1 MSEILPRKRKLTQIQ
16 VAVLQG
22 LDAGKTNKEI
32 EIEYGINP
40 SSIRSS
46 IVALEKYGYYY
57 GDREKERKKS
67 LGTLQK
73 RVLDEI
79 KKSPKTRREIAEILG
94 INYAVVSKI
103 VRDLISKE
111 LITRDEVIESARTG
125 QKTKKLTDKQQ
136 TVLEAVKEG
145 KTKKKIKEQYT
156 ISASTY
162 DTIIKALVGRGLLS
176 KEEAVIANLTERQVK
191 VLQGVRDGKT
201 RSQMVEEYDICY
213 ESVNSAQKAL
223 IEKGIIS
230 QDQIVLTKDS
240 TRITEF
246 QERVL
251 SDLKSGKT
259 RREIADYYGVSY
271 QKISSEIYN
280 LVTRGLITRE
290 EIAKTIRPKR
300 KELSTQQN
308 VVLNNLKAG
317 KTRSEIAQE
326 CGIEHKIVYSI
337 SKTLINRG
345 DISEDEIKNSKRG
358 RKATTVKLTE
368 LERDILEGLRSG
380 KTKRELEKQY
390 NVNWNVMNNMIR
402 AFIRRGLILR
412 EDIKEEK
419 VEDKMRKETDLS
431 QKNDLKEL
439 VYKDIKAGMAL
450 PEIAKKY
457 NNNKIGSLVLKLIA
471 EGRISGSEVKTEVP
485 NKRKERDNGNESGRN
500 ARADQKKKKPVIN
513 EQTKKKTE
521 ADIPQPKAEKA
532 VPNEK
537 ADDNQKSKSTFPEAI
552 DQLRECMRNGEIP
565 DMELLAKAKKET
577 MTSLGYLDK
586 NSVGLI
592 LRGYSARKEHTFALG
607 YINECRN
614 FQRARGRENPALEE
628 SFKKIENAISTGSK
642 EMRAIKNMRWG
653 ASIHDSANDAGI
665 SEKRATELYNKYVK
679 PTKEIGGQEEIPQYE
694 IEF

>member
-1 MSEILPRKRKLTQIQ
+1 MTALL
-16 VAVLQG
+16 
-22 LDAGKTNKEI
+22 NKE
-32 EIEYGINP
+32 E
-40 SSIRSS
+40 
-46 IVALEKYGYYY
+46 
-57 GDREKERKKS
+57 
-67 LGTLQK
+67 TLM
-73 RVLDEI
+73 
-79 KKSPKTRREIAEILG
+79 
-94 INYAVVSKI
+94 VS
-103 VRDLISKE
+103 
-111 LITRDEVIESARTG
+111 
-125 QKTKKLTDKQQ
+125 
-136 TVLEAVKEG
+136 
-145 KTKKKIKEQYT
+145 
-156 ISASTY
+156 
-162 DTIIKALVGRGLLS
+162 
-176 KEEAVIANLTERQVK
+176 LTENQIR

-201 RSQMVEEYDICY
+201 RKQIAEEYGLCY
-213 ESVNSAQKAL
+213 ETVRSAQWAL
-223 IEKGIIS
+223 LSKGIIS
-230 QDQIVLTKDS
+230 RDQLVIDKDT

-246 QERVL
+246 QKSVLYDLQSGKNRREIASYYKVSYQNINSEVNKLIARGLITRDEISNVTIKKKKELSPQQRRVL
-251 SDLKSGKT
+251 EKLKAGKT
-259 RREIADYYGVSY
+259 RREIA
-271 QKISSEIYN
+271 
-280 LVTRGLITRE
+280 
-290 EIAKTIRPKR
+290 
-300 KELSTQQN
+300 
-308 VVLNNLKAG
+308 
-317 KTRSEIAQE
+317 QE
-326 CGIEHKIVYSI
+326 CDIEYSI
-337 SKTLINRG
+337 VCSISRILINRG
-345 DISEDEIKNSKRG
+345 EISESEVKQAKKG
-358 RKATTVKLTE
+358 RKAMDVQLTDFE
-368 LERDILEGLRSG
+368 KDVLEGVKSG
-380 KTKRELEKQY
+380 KTKRELAKQY
-390 NVNWNVMNNMIR
+390 NVDWHVISNMIR

-471 EGRISGSEVKTEVP
+471 EGRISGSEVKTEVL

-513 EQTKKKTE
+513 EQTKTKTE
-521 ADIPQPKAEKA
+521 ADIPQPKTEKA

-537 ADDNQKSKSTFPEAI
+537 VDDSQKSKNTFPEVI
-552 DQLRECMRNGEIP
+552 DRLRECMKNGEIP

>member
-57 GDREKERKKS
+57 GDREKERKKR

-73 RVLDEI
+73 KVLDEI
-79 KKSPKTRREIAEILG
+79 KKSPRTRREIAEILG
-94 INYAVVSKI
+94 VNYAVVSKI

-111 LITRDEVIESARTG
+111 LISRDEVIESARTG
-125 QKTKKLTDKQQ
+125 PKTKKLTDKQQ

-176 KEEAVIANLTERQVK
+176 KEEAIIANLTERQVK
-191 VLQGVRDGKT
+191 VLQGVREGKT
-201 RSQMVEEYDICY
+201 RRQMVEEYNICY

-240 TRITEF
+240 TRIKEF
-246 QERVL
+246 QERIL
-251 SDLKSGKT
+251 RDLKSGKT

-337 SKTLINRG
+337 SKTLLNRG

-358 RKATTVKLTE
+358 RKATVVKLTE
-368 LERDILEGLRSG
+368 LEHDILEGLRSG

-419 VEDKMRKETDLS
+419 VEDKMRKKTDLS
-431 QKNDLKEL
+431 QKNDFKEL

-485 NKRKERDNGNESGRN
+485 NKREERDNRNESERN

-513 EQTKKKTE
+513 EQTKMKTE
-521 ADIPQPKAEKA
+521 ADIPQPKTEKA
-532 VPNEK
+532 VPNDSAEK
-537 ADDNQKSKSTFPEAI
+537 KVIRSEAM
-552 DQLRECMRNGEIP
+552 DQLKKCLKDGEVP
-565 DMELLAKAKKET
+565 SAELLTEAKKEI
-577 MTSLGYLDK
+577 MTSIGYLDK

-628 SFKKIENAISTGSK
+628 SFKKIETAISTGSK
-642 EMRAIKNMRWG
+642 EKQAIKNMRWG